1 MQFIPIG
8 KTGRPH
14 GLKGELKVNVEDTYE
29 DDFLEAESVII
40 ELSGQP
46 VPYFVEYIRGGGALI
61 LKIEE
66 VDTREQAQLLSDRPL
81 LLREADVQTVAPG
94 PAHPYLQLAGYRL
107 HDATAGDLGTI
118 EEVVELPQQMMAV
131 IHLGAAERMIPLH
144 EDFVVRIDDKG
155 LTVYVELPDGLLTL

>member
-14 GLKGELKVNVEDTYE
+14 GLKGEMKVNVEEAYE
-29 DDFLEAESVII
+29 DDFLEAETVII

-66 VDTREQAQLLSDRPL
+66 VDTREAAQLLADRPL
-81 LLREADVQTVAPG
+81 FLREADVQAVAPG
-94 PAHPYLQLAGYRL
+94 PAHPYLKLAGYRL
-107 HDATAGDLGTI
+107 HDAAAGDLGTI
-118 EEVVELPQQMMAV
+118 EEIVELPQQMMAV
-131 IHLGAAERMIPLH
+131 IIYQEQERMIPLH
-144 EDFVVRIDDKG
+144 QDFVQQINEATR
-155 LTVYVELPDGLLTL
+155 TVYVELPEGLLEL